1 MRMLLMTFVG
11 VLACGGAASAA
22 GTGDAAQGKIAY
34 AGRKCA
40 MCHKTD
46 KSDQKGGKM
55 GSVLADTVS
64 KLSAAD
70 LKSWLTDT
78 AKMEAKLTKKPAM
91 SMSGYVKGLKPPL
104 SEDEVTDLVAYL
116 QTLSKPNP

>member
-1 MRMLLMTFVG
+1 MRILVATFIG
-11 VLACGGAASAA
+11 VLACGGAASARGA
-22 GTGDAAQGKIAY
+22 GDAVKGKTAY
-34 AGRKCA
+34 ADRKCA

-46 KSDQKGGKM
+46 KTDQKGGKM
-55 GSVLADTVS
+55 GAVLADTAG

-78 AKMEAKLTKKPAM
+78 AKMEAKLAKKPAI
-91 SMSGYVKGLKPPL
+91 SMSGYLKGLKTPL
-104 SEDEVTDLVAYL
+104 SEDEVADLVAYL